1 MARAQGTSTI
11 FLIVGAVGLTLAV
24 RGPSDET
31 TGKGTK
37 VAQVHQMHLRF
48 LECLRCMYDYLYRLL
63 MK

>member
-37 VAQVHQMHLRF
+37 VDDF
-48 LECLRCMYDYLYRLL
+48 DYS
-63 MK
+63 